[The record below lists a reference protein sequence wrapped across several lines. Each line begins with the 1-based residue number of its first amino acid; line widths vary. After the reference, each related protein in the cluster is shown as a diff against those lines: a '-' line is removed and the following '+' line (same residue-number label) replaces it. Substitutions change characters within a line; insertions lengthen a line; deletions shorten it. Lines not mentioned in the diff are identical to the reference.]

1 MERRRKFLKQSCVA
15 AAGAIAMLTIS
26 PAYAQPALPVD
37 RTLESGQPGRID
49 LLRYEPAAERLV
61 LVQGNTV
68 TVLAAADGSLQ
79 ESISFRSKP
88 TALALGHESGK
99 ALFALGQQNL
109 LWVVDINGFQVETTL
124 ASPIDF
130 ASLAAFDRA
139 SGSFLVASRRS
150 PGIGAV
156 KPGEGMI
163 KMVGASGP
171 LAALAATGRGWVFG
185 AAVDRPVIYVFD
197 SLSLTGMG
205 TFSAQGC
212 ENPSDMALDDLERR
226 LYLTC
231 TNGQLLVFDSDTG
244 VVLARHELPAGAS
257 RLIVRTLEGRT
268 IQAIVLAED
277 ASLTVFEGRIMV
289 SGVRNVYRGLDE
301 TGKLQMEKGMGRIFL
316 ASGSPVSPLAVQRPG
331 TLHAP
336 LGES

>member
-1 MERRRKFLKQSCVA
+1 MRF
-15 AAGAIAMLTIS
+15 
-26 PAYAQPALPVD
+26 
-37 RTLESGQPGRID
+37 
-49 LLRYEPAAERLV
+49 EPAAERLV

-68 TVLAAADGSLQ
+68 TILAAGDGNPQ
-79 ESISFRSKP
+79 ESTSFRSKP

-109 LWVVDINGFQVETTL
+109 LWVIDINGFQVETTL

-130 ASLAAFDRA
+130 PSLAAFDRA

-171 LAALAATGRGWVFG
+171 LAALAATGRGWVFA
-185 AAVDRPVIYVFD
+185 AAVDRPVIYVLD
-197 SLSLTGMG
+197 SLSLSGLG
-205 TFSAQGC
+205 TFSAPGC
-212 ENPSDMALDDLERR
+212 KAPSDLALDDMERR

-231 TNGQLLVFDSDTG
+231 TNGLLLVLDSDTG

-277 ASLTVFEGRIMV
+277 ASLTVFEGRIM
-289 SGVRNVYRGLDE
+289 GGGIRNVYRGLDE
-301 TGKLQMEKGMGRIFL
+301 TSTLQMENGMGRVFL
-316 ASGSPVSPLAVQRPG
+316 ASGSTVSVLALQ
-331 TLHAP
+331 
-336 LGES
+336 